1 MTRPR
6 QIHVLLLSESESM
19 AALDRRALR
28 EVGADRVE
36 GLTSGVAAARI
47 LAGLDEAPP
56 SFQPDVVVCSQ
67 RLSDMEGEQ
76 FCAILRLHPM
86 LLDMPVLLILPHD
99 SEVEQLRTLGCGAS
113 ALLARPYSIDQLKA
127 HLDFLISTRPT
138 LDDLDKAG
146 QLTSTKAFDDA
157 LATYGILLK
166 PIRQPEDYFRV
177 GMQCLEQRKWNSAIN
192 AFQRAMRGALIQ
204 GKAEL
209 GMAAAWK
216 GKGDMARYKYYLSQA
231 AATFV
236 RARQWNR
243 ARAVYGRMLQEDPNA
258 RSPFLSEAL
267 QQMRQGNYDLAAG
280 ILAQGYEV
288 TPRQQIAERMAQICL
303 AADTT
308 AEMLA
313 NMEVCLEQA
322 LGADAQ
328 ALSAEI
334 RTTLDTLVQEAET
347 KKLEDAAERQWR
359 AGRNARAREEADVA
373 ATDADDSL
381 ARMGASGSGQV
392 DAGQSGSGLAG
403 SGQASAGQTG
413 AGQTVSGQT
422 ESDQAGAAG
431 AARVPRAGIR
441 QRGQVGIALA
451 DDEYDESPSQQGA
464 SARSG
469 TLRAGQG
476 ATEPVISL
484 WGEQDGAASG
494 PQAGQQAGQ
503 TAGQTAGK
511 SGRNGEAGSPKIA
524 PAGTPIPPLLDPLAR
539 GKSAGSPL
547 GGKSSLSDIMSIV
560 KFTWKQAFRK

>member
-6 QIHVLLLSESESM
+6 QIHALLLSESESM

-127 HLDFLISTRPT
+127 HLDFLVSTRPT

-146 QLTSTKAFDDA
+146 ELTNTKAFDDA

-216 GKGDMARYKYYLSQA
+216 GKGDLVRYKYYLSQA

-267 QQMRQGNYDLAAG
+267 QQMRQGNYDHAAG
-280 ILAQGYEV
+280 ILSQGYEV
-288 TPRQQIAERMAQICL
+288 TPRQQITERMAQICL
-303 AADTT
+303 AADTS

-313 NMEVCLEQA
+313 NMEACLEQA

-334 RTTLDTLVQEAET
+334 RTTLESLTQEAEA

-359 AGRNARAREEADVA
+359 AGRNARAREEAESA
-373 ATDADDSL
+373 ATDAAEDSL
-381 ARMGASGSGQV
+381 TQLGAAASGQIGTGQ
-392 DAGQSGSGLAG
+392 AGTGQSGN
-403 SGQASAGQTG
+403 GQATTGQ
-413 AGQTVSGQT
+413 
-422 ESDQAGAAG
+422 AG
-431 AARVPRAGIR
+431 AARVPRGGLR

-451 DDEYDESPSQQGA
+451 DDEYDDAPSQQGA
-464 SARSG
+464 AARSG

-476 ATEPVISL
+476 ATAPVISL
-484 WGEQDGAASG
+484 WGEQDTTSSPAPTGQLSGQASG
-494 PQAGQQAGQ
+494 LSSGLSSGQ
-503 TAGQTAGK
+503 TDRK
-511 SGRNGEAGSPKIA
+511 GENGSPKISHV
-524 PAGTPIPPLLDPLAR
+524 GTPIPPVLDPLAR
-539 GKSAGSPL
+539 GKSAGGPF
-547 GGKSSLSDIMSIV
+547 GGKSSLGDMLTIV

>member
-6 QIHVLLLSESESM
+6 QIHALLLSESESM

-127 HLDFLISTRPT
+127 HLDFLVSTRPT

-146 QLTSTKAFDDA
+146 ELTSTKAFDDA

-216 GKGDMARYKYYLSQA
+216 GKGDLVRYKYYLSQA

-267 QQMRQGNYDLAAG
+267 QQMRQGNYDHAAG
-280 ILAQGYEV
+280 ILSQGYEV
-288 TPRQQIAERMAQICL
+288 TPRQQITERMAQICL
-303 AADTT
+303 AADTS

-313 NMEVCLEQA
+313 NMEACLEQA

-334 RTTLDTLVQEAET
+334 RTTLESLTQEAEA

-359 AGRNARAREEADVA
+359 AGRNARAREEAESA
-373 ATDADDSL
+373 ATDAAEDSL
-381 ARMGASGSGQV
+381 TQLGAAASGQIGTGQ
-392 DAGQSGSGLAG
+392 AGTGQSGN
-403 SGQASAGQTG
+403 GQATTGQ
-413 AGQTVSGQT
+413 
-422 ESDQAGAAG
+422 AG
-431 AARVPRAGIR
+431 AARVPRGGLR

-451 DDEYDESPSQQGA
+451 DDEYDDAPSQQGA
-464 SARSG
+464 AARSG

-476 ATEPVISL
+476 ATAPVISL
-484 WGEQDGAASG
+484 WGEQDTTSSPAPTGQLSGQASG
-494 PQAGQQAGQ
+494 LSSGLSSGQ
-503 TAGQTAGK
+503 TDRK
-511 SGRNGEAGSPKIA
+511 GENGSPKIS
-524 PAGTPIPPLLDPLAR
+524 PVGTPIPPLLDPLAR
-539 GKSAGSPL
+539 GKSAGGPF
-547 GGKSSLSDIMSIV
+547 GGKSSLGDMLSIV

>member
-28 EVGADRVE
+28 EVGTDRIE
-36 GLTSGVAAARI
+36 GFTSGVAAARI
-47 LAGLDEAPP
+47 LAGLDEPP
-56 SFQPDVVVCSQ
+56 AAFQPDVVVCSQ

-86 LLDMPVLLILPHD
+86 LLDLPVLLILPHD

-146 QLTSTKAFDDA
+146 QLTSTRAFDDA

-216 GKGDMARYKYYLSQA
+216 GKGDMVRYRHYLSQA

-280 ILAQGYEV
+280 ILAQGYEI
-288 TPRQQIAERMAQICL
+288 TPRQQITDRMAQICM
-303 AADTT
+303 ATDTS

-313 NMEVCLEQA
+313 NMESCLEQA
-322 LGADAQ
+322 MGEDAQ

-334 RTTLDTLVQEAET
+334 RTTLESLTLEAEN
-347 KKLEDAAERQWR
+347 KKIEDAAERQWR
-359 AGRNARAREEADVA
+359 AGRQNARSREEAESGA
-373 ATDADDSL
+373 ADAADDSL
-381 ARMGASGSGQV
+381 PQPGSAA
-392 DAGQSGSGLAG
+392 AGQPAPTAVGRAPRTGL
-403 SGQASAGQTG
+403 
-413 AGQTVSGQT
+413 
-422 ESDQAGAAG
+422 
-431 AARVPRAGIR
+431 R

-451 DDEYDESPSQQGA
+451 DDEYDDQPSQQGA
-464 SARSG
+464 AARSG

-476 ATEPVISL
+476 ATAPVISL
-484 WGEQDGAASG
+484 WGELDAPA
-494 PQAGQQAGQ
+494 PAQQAGPSSGQ
-503 TAGQTAGK
+503 AGSSGPAGPSGQT
-511 SGRNGEAGSPKIA
+511 GRSEQGGSQKITQV
-524 PAGTPIPPLLDPLAR
+524 GTPIPPLLDPLAR
-539 GKSAGSPL
+539 GKSAGSL
-547 GGKSSLSDIMSIV
+547 FGGKSSLSDMVSIV

>member
-6 QIHVLLLSESESM
+6 QIHALLLSESESM

-138 LDDLDKAG
+138 LDDLDKAS

-288 TPRQQIAERMAQICL
+288 TPRQQITERMAQICL

-313 NMEVCLEQA
+313 NMETCLEQA
-322 LGADAQ
+322 LGEDAR
-328 ALSAEI
+328 ALSEEI
-334 RTTLDTLVQEAET
+334 RTTLDNLAVEAET

-359 AGRNARAREEADVA
+359 AGRNARAREEAESA
-373 ATDADDSL
+373 ATDAAEDSL
-381 ARMGASGSGQV
+381 TQLGAAASGQIGTGQ
-392 DAGQSGSGLAG
+392 AGTGQSGN
-403 SGQASAGQTG
+403 GQATTGQ
-413 AGQTVSGQT
+413 
-422 ESDQAGAAG
+422 AG
-431 AARVPRAGIR
+431 AARVPRGGLR

-451 DDEYDESPSQQGA
+451 DDEYDDAPSQQGA
-464 SARSG
+464 AARSG

-476 ATEPVISL
+476 ATAPVISL
-484 WGEQDGAASG
+484 WGEQDTTSSAAPTGQPFGQSSG
-494 PQAGQQAGQ
+494 LSSGQ
-503 TAGQTAGK
+503 TDRK
-511 SGRNGEAGSPKIA
+511 GENGSPKIS
-524 PAGTPIPPLLDPLAR
+524 PVGTPIPPLLDPLAR
-539 GKSAGSPL
+539 GKSAGGPF
-547 GGKSSLSDIMSIV
+547 GGKSSLSDMLSIV

>member
-28 EVGADRVE
+28 EVGADRIE

-47 LAGLDEAPP
+47 LAGLDEPP
-56 SFQPDVVVCSQ
+56 AAFQPDVVVCSQ

-127 HLDFLISTRPT
+127 HLDFLVSTRPT

-146 QLTSTKAFDDA
+146 QLNSTRAFDDA

-216 GKGDMARYKYYLSQA
+216 GKGDMVRYRYYLSQA

-267 QQMRQGNYDLAAG
+267 QQMRQGNYDHAAG
-280 ILAQGYEV
+280 ILAQGYEI
-288 TPRQQIAERMAQICL
+288 TPRQQITERMAQICL
-303 AADTT
+303 AADTS

-313 NMEVCLEQA
+313 NMEACLEQA
-322 LGADAQ
+322 MGADAQ

-334 RTTLDTLVQEAET
+334 RTTLENLAQEAEA

-359 AGRNARAREEADVA
+359 TGRQNARAREDSETGVADN
-373 ATDADDSL
+373 ADDSL
-381 ARMGASGSGQV
+381 AQMGSAT
-392 DAGQSGSGLAG
+392 AGQP
-403 SGQASAGQTG
+403 
-413 AGQTVSGQT
+413 
-422 ESDQAGAAG
+422 AA
-431 AARVPRAGIR
+431 AAVGRAPRAGMR

-451 DDEYDESPSQQGA
+451 DDEYDDQPSQQGA
-464 SARSG
+464 AARSG

-476 ATEPVISL
+476 ATAPVISL
-484 WGEQDGAASG
+484 WGEQEGPTSAPQSGQLSGQASG
-494 PQAGQQAGQ
+494 QSSGLASGQPSGQAGQ
-503 TAGQTAGK
+503 TAK
-511 SGRNGEAGSPKIA
+511 SGRTGEGGSQKIT
-524 PAGTPIPPLLDPLAR
+524 PVGTSIPPLLDPLAR
-539 GKSAGSPL
+539 GKSAGGPF
-547 GGKSSLSDIMSIV
+547 GGKSSLGDMLSIV

>member
-138 LDDLDKAG
+138 LDDLDKAS

-216 GKGDMARYKYYLSQA
+216 GKGDMGRYKYYLSQA

-313 NMEVCLEQA
+313 NMEACLEQA

-347 KKLEDAAERQWR
+347 KKIEDAAERQWR
-359 AGRNARAREEADVA
+359 AGRNARAREEADTA

-381 ARMGASGSGQV
+381 ARMGASGNGQV
-392 DAGQSGSGLAG
+392 DAGQSDIRSPG
-403 SGQASAGQTG
+403 SGQASAGQTVS
-413 AGQTVSGQT
+413 GQTVSGQA

-464 SARSG
+464 AARSG

-476 ATEPVISL
+476 ATAPVISL

-503 TAGQTAGK
+503 SGQ

-547 GGKSSLSDIMSIV
+547 GGKSSLSDMMSIV

>member
-6 QIHVLLLSESESM
+6 QIHALLLSESESM

-127 HLDFLISTRPT
+127 HLDFLVSTRPT

-146 QLTSTKAFDDA
+146 ELTNTKAFDDA

-216 GKGDMARYKYYLSQA
+216 GKGDLVRYKYYLSQA

-267 QQMRQGNYDLAAG
+267 QQMRQGNYDHAAG
-280 ILAQGYEV
+280 ILSQGYEV
-288 TPRQQIAERMAQICL
+288 TPRQQITERMAQICL
-303 AADTT
+303 AADTS

-313 NMEVCLEQA
+313 NMEACLEQA

-334 RTTLDTLVQEAET
+334 RTTLESLTQEAEA

-359 AGRNARAREEADVA
+359 AGRNARAREEAESA
-373 ATDADDSL
+373 ATDAAEDSL
-381 ARMGASGSGQV
+381 TQLGAAASGQIGTGQ
-392 DAGQSGSGLAG
+392 AGTGQSGN
-403 SGQASAGQTG
+403 GQATTGQT
-413 AGQTVSGQT
+413 
-422 ESDQAGAAG
+422 G
-431 AARVPRAGIR
+431 AARVPRGGLR

-451 DDEYDESPSQQGA
+451 DDEYDDAPSQQGA
-464 SARSG
+464 AARSG

-476 ATEPVISL
+476 ATAPVISL
-484 WGEQDGAASG
+484 WGEQDTTSSAAPTGQLSGQASG
-494 PQAGQQAGQ
+494 LSSGLSSGQ
-503 TAGQTAGK
+503 TDRK
-511 SGRNGEAGSPKIA
+511 GENGSPKIS
-524 PAGTPIPPLLDPLAR
+524 PVGTPIPPLLDPLAR
-539 GKSAGSPL
+539 GKSAGGPF
-547 GGKSSLSDIMSIV
+547 GGKSSLGDMLSIV

>member
-28 EVGADRVE
+28 EVGADRIE

-56 SFQPDVVVCSQ
+56 AFQPDVVVCSQ

-86 LLDMPVLLILPHD
+86 LLDMPVLLVLPHD

-127 HLDFLISTRPT
+127 HLDFLVATRPI
-138 LDDLDKAG
+138 LDDLDKAS
-146 QLTSTKAFDDA
+146 QLTSTRAFDDA

-166 PIRQPEDYFRV
+166 PIRQPDDYFRV

-216 GKGDMARYKYYLSQA
+216 GKGDMVRYKYYLSQA

-267 QQMRQGNYDLAAG
+267 QQMRQGNYDQAAG

-288 TPRQQIAERMAQICL
+288 TPRQQITERMAQICL
-303 AADTT
+303 AADTS

-313 NMEVCLEQA
+313 NMEACLEQA
-322 LGADAQ
+322 LGADAE

-334 RTTLDTLVQEAET
+334 RTTLENLAIEAES

-359 AGRNARAREEADVA
+359 TGRQNARGRDDTDNTAADA
-373 ATDADDSL
+373 ADDSL
-381 ARMGASGSGQV
+381 TQMGASA
-392 DAGQSGSGLAG
+392 AGQPA
-403 SGQASAGQTG
+403 
-413 AGQTVSGQT
+413 
-422 ESDQAGAAG
+422 AAG
-431 AARVPRAGIR
+431 TARVPRAGVR

-451 DDEYDESPSQQGA
+451 DDEYDDPSSPQGA
-464 SARSG
+464 AARSG

-476 ATEPVISL
+476 ATAPVISL
-484 WGEQDGAASG
+484 WGEQDSAATAPQPAQSG
-494 PQAGQQAGQ
+494 QSGQ
-503 TAGQTAGK
+503 TD
-511 SGRNGEAGSPKIA
+511 RDENGGSPKIT
-524 PAGTPIPPLLDPLAR
+524 PAGTSIPPLLDPLAR
-539 GKSAGSPL
+539 GKSASGPF
-547 GGKSSLSDIMSIV
+547 GGKSSLSDMMSIV

>member
-6 QIHVLLLSESESM
+6 QIHALLLSESESM

-127 HLDFLISTRPT
+127 HLDFLVSTRPT

-146 QLTSTKAFDDA
+146 ELTNTKAFDDA

-216 GKGDMARYKYYLSQA
+216 GKGDLVRYKYYLSQA

-267 QQMRQGNYDLAAG
+267 QQMRQDNYDHAAG
-280 ILAQGYEV
+280 ILSQGYEV
-288 TPRQQIAERMAQICL
+288 TPRQQITERMAQICL
-303 AADTT
+303 AADTS

-313 NMEVCLEQA
+313 NMEACLEQA

-334 RTTLDTLVQEAET
+334 RTTLESLTQEAEA

-359 AGRNARAREEADVA
+359 AGRNARAREEAESA
-373 ATDADDSL
+373 ATDAAEDSL
-381 ARMGASGSGQV
+381 TQLGAAASGQIGTGQ
-392 DAGQSGSGLAG
+392 AGTGQSGN
-403 SGQASAGQTG
+403 GQATTGQ
-413 AGQTVSGQT
+413 
-422 ESDQAGAAG
+422 AG
-431 AARVPRAGIR
+431 AARVPRGGLR

-451 DDEYDESPSQQGA
+451 DDEYDDAPSQQGA
-464 SARSG
+464 AARSG

-476 ATEPVISL
+476 ATAPVISL
-484 WGEQDGAASG
+484 WGEQDTTSSPAPTGQLSGQASG
-494 PQAGQQAGQ
+494 LSSGLSSGQ
-503 TAGQTAGK
+503 TDRK
-511 SGRNGEAGSPKIA
+511 GENGSPKIS
-524 PAGTPIPPLLDPLAR
+524 PVGTPIPPLLDPLAR
-539 GKSAGSPL
+539 GKSAGGPF
-547 GGKSSLSDIMSIV
+547 GGKSSLGDMLSIV

>member
-6 QIHVLLLSESESM
+6 QIHILLLSESESM

-138 LDDLDKAG
+138 LDDLDKAS
-146 QLTSTKAFDDA
+146 QLTNTKAFDDA

-313 NMEVCLEQA
+313 NMEACLEQA
-322 LGADAQ
+322 LGADAH

-359 AGRNARAREEADVA
+359 AGRNARAREEADAA
-373 ATDADDSL
+373 ATDAEDPL
-381 ARMGASGSGQV
+381 AQLGASGGGMGDVDPSGSGQAV
-392 DAGQSGSGLAG
+392 S
-403 SGQASAGQTG
+403 
-413 AGQTVSGQT
+413 GQTVSGQA
-422 ESDQAGAAG
+422 ESGQAGT
-431 AARVPRAGIR
+431 ARVPRSGIR

-464 SARSG
+464 AARSG

-476 ATEPVISL
+476 ATAPVISL
-484 WGEQDGAASG
+484 WGEQDGSASA
-494 PQAGQQAGQ
+494 PQAGQTVGQ
-503 TAGQTAGK
+503 TADK
-511 SGRNGEAGSPKIA
+511 SGRNGEAGSPKIT
-524 PAGTPIPPLLDPLAR
+524 PAGTPIPPLLDPHAR

-547 GGKSSLSDIMSIV
+547 GGKSSLSDMMSIV

>member
-6 QIHVLLLSESESM
+6 QIHALLLSESESM

-127 HLDFLISTRPT
+127 HLDFLVSTRPT

-146 QLTSTKAFDDA
+146 ELTNTKAFDDA

-216 GKGDMARYKYYLSQA
+216 GKGDLVRYKYYLSQA

-267 QQMRQGNYDLAAG
+267 QQMRQGNYDHAAG
-280 ILAQGYEV
+280 ILSQGYEV
-288 TPRQQIAERMAQICL
+288 TPRQQITERMAQICL
-303 AADTT
+303 AADTS

-313 NMEVCLEQA
+313 NMEACLEQA

-334 RTTLDTLVQEAET
+334 RTTLESLTQEAEA

-359 AGRNARAREEADVA
+359 AGRNARAREEAESA
-373 ATDADDSL
+373 ATDAAEDSL
-381 ARMGASGSGQV
+381 TQLGAAASGQIGTGQ
-392 DAGQSGSGLAG
+392 AGTGQSGN
-403 SGQASAGQTG
+403 GQATTGQ
-413 AGQTVSGQT
+413 
-422 ESDQAGAAG
+422 AG
-431 AARVPRAGIR
+431 AARVPRGGLR

-451 DDEYDESPSQQGA
+451 DDEYDDAPSQQGA
-464 SARSG
+464 AARSG

-476 ATEPVISL
+476 ATAPVISL
-484 WGEQDGAASG
+484 WGEQDTTSSPAPTGQLSGQASG
-494 PQAGQQAGQ
+494 LSSGQ
-503 TAGQTAGK
+503 TDRK
-511 SGRNGEAGSPKIA
+511 GENGSPKIS
-524 PAGTPIPPLLDPLAR
+524 PVGTPIPPLLDPLAR
-539 GKSAGSPL
+539 GKSAGGPF
-547 GGKSSLSDIMSIV
+547 GGKSSLGDMLSIV

>member
-6 QIHVLLLSESESM
+6 QIHALLLSESESM

-28 EVGADRVE
+28 EVGADRIE

-127 HLDFLISTRPT
+127 HLDFLVSTRPT

-146 QLTSTKAFDDA
+146 ELTSTKAFDDA

-216 GKGDMARYKYYLSQA
+216 GKGDLTRYKYYLSQA

-267 QQMRQGNYDLAAG
+267 QQMRQGNYDHAAG
-280 ILAQGYEV
+280 ILSQGYEV
-288 TPRQQIAERMAQICL
+288 TPRQQITERMAQICL
-303 AADTT
+303 AADTS

-313 NMEVCLEQA
+313 NMEACLEQA

-334 RTTLDTLVQEAET
+334 RTTLESLTQEAEA

-359 AGRNARAREEADVA
+359 AGRNARTREEAESA
-373 ATDADDSL
+373 ATDAAEDSL
-381 ARMGASGSGQV
+381 TQLGAAASGQTGSGQSGTGQAATGQ
-392 DAGQSGSGLAG
+392 AGSAQTG
-403 SGQASAGQTG
+403 SGQAGTSP
-413 AGQTVSGQT
+413 
-422 ESDQAGAAG
+422 AG
-431 AARVPRAGIR
+431 AARVPRGGLR

-451 DDEYDESPSQQGA
+451 DDEYDDAPSQQGA
-464 SARSG
+464 AARSG

-476 ATEPVISL
+476 ATAPVISL
-484 WGEQDGAASG
+484 WGEQDSMSSAAPTGQLSGQAFGQASG
-494 PQAGQQAGQ
+494 LSSGQAD
-503 TAGQTAGK
+503 
-511 SGRNGEAGSPKIA
+511 RNGENGSPKIS
-524 PAGTPIPPLLDPLAR
+524 PVGTPIPPLLDPLAR
-539 GKSAGSPL
+539 GKSAGGPF
-547 GGKSSLSDIMSIV
+547 GGKSSLSDMLSIV

>member
-28 EVGADRVE
+28 EVGADRIE

-127 HLDFLISTRPT
+127 HLDFLVATRPS

-146 QLTSTKAFDDA
+146 QLTTTRAFDDA

-216 GKGDMARYKYYLSQA
+216 GKGDMARYRHYLSQA

-267 QQMRQGNYDLAAG
+267 QQMRQGNYDQAAG
-280 ILAQGYEV
+280 ILAQGYEI
-288 TPRQQIAERMAQICL
+288 TPRQQITERMAQICL
-303 AADTT
+303 AVDTS

-313 NMEVCLEQA
+313 NMETCLEQA
-322 LGADAQ
+322 LGADAR
-328 ALSAEI
+328 ALSEEI
-334 RTTLDTLVQEAET
+334 RTTLDGLAVEAET
-347 KKLEDAAERQWR
+347 KKLEDAVERQWR
-359 AGRNARAREEADVA
+359 AGRNARSREEADST
-373 ATDADDSL
+373 ATDAPEDSL
-381 ARMGASGSGQV
+381 SQLATPPASA
-392 DAGQSGSGLAG
+392 AGQPAG
-403 SGQASAGQTG
+403 
-413 AGQTVSGQT
+413 
-422 ESDQAGAAG
+422 AG
-431 AARVPRAGIR
+431 AARVPRSGVR

-451 DDEYDESPSQQGA
+451 DDEYDDPPSQQGA
-464 SARSG
+464 AARSG

-476 ATEPVISL
+476 ATAPVISL
-484 WGEQDGAASG
+484 WGEQDGTVPAQADA
-494 PQAGQQAGQ
+494 PAGQSNGVAGQ
-503 TAGQTAGK
+503 
-511 SGRNGEAGSPKIA
+511 SDRNDEGGPLKIT
-524 PAGTPIPPLLDPLAR
+524 PVGTPIPPLLDPLAR
-539 GKSAGSPL
+539 GKSASGPF
-547 GGKSSLSDIMSIV
+547 GGKSSLSDMMSIV

>member
-6 QIHVLLLSESESM
+6 QIHALLLSESESM

-127 HLDFLISTRPT
+127 HLDFLVSTRPT

-146 QLTSTKAFDDA
+146 ELTNTKAFDDA

-216 GKGDMARYKYYLSQA
+216 GKGDLVRYKYYLSQA

-267 QQMRQGNYDLAAG
+267 QQMRQGNYDHAAG
-280 ILAQGYEV
+280 ILSQGYEV
-288 TPRQQIAERMAQICL
+288 TPRQQITERMAQICL
-303 AADTT
+303 AADTS

-313 NMEVCLEQA
+313 NMEACLEQA

-334 RTTLDTLVQEAET
+334 RTTLESLTQEAEA

-359 AGRNARAREEADVA
+359 AGRNARAREEAESA
-373 ATDADDSL
+373 ATDAAEDSL
-381 ARMGASGSGQV
+381 TQLGAAASGQIGTGQ
-392 DAGQSGSGLAG
+392 AGTGQSGN
-403 SGQASAGQTG
+403 GQATTGQ
-413 AGQTVSGQT
+413 
-422 ESDQAGAAG
+422 AG
-431 AARVPRAGIR
+431 AARVPRGGLR

-451 DDEYDESPSQQGA
+451 DDEYDDAPSQQGA
-464 SARSG
+464 AARSG

-476 ATEPVISL
+476 ATAPVISL
-484 WGEQDGAASG
+484 WGEQDTTSSPAPTGQLSGQASG
-494 PQAGQQAGQ
+494 LSSGLSSGQ
-503 TAGQTAGK
+503 TDRK
-511 SGRNGEAGSPKIA
+511 GENGSPKIS
-524 PAGTPIPPLLDPLAR
+524 PVGTPIPPLLDPLAR
-539 GKSAGSPL
+539 GKSAGGPF
-547 GGKSSLSDIMSIV
+547 GGKSSLGDMLSIV

>member
-138 LDDLDKAG
+138 LDDLDKAS

-288 TPRQQIAERMAQICL
+288 TPRQQITERMAQICL

-313 NMEVCLEQA
+313 NMEACLEQA

-328 ALSAEI
+328 ALSEEI
-334 RTTLDTLVQEAET
+334 RTTLDTLVQEVET

-359 AGRNARAREEADVA
+359 AGRNARAREEADNV

-381 ARMGASGSGQV
+381 AQMGASGSGQIY
-392 DAGQSGSGLAG
+392 AGQSDSGPAGSGQSG
-403 SGQASAGQTG
+403 SGQASAGQTE
-413 AGQTVSGQT
+413 SGQ
-422 ESDQAGAAG
+422 AG
-431 AARVPRAGIR
+431 AARVPRSGVR

-464 SARSG
+464 AARSG

-476 ATEPVISL
+476 ATAPVISL
-484 WGEQDGAASG
+484 WGEQEGSSSA
-494 PQAGQQAGQ
+494 PQAGQP
-503 TAGQTAGK
+503 AGQTAGK
-511 SGRNGEAGSPKIA
+511 SDRNGESGSPKIT

-547 GGKSSLSDIMSIV
+547 GGKSSLSDMRSIV
-560 KFTWKQAFRK
+560 KFTGKQAFRK

>member
-6 QIHVLLLSESESM
+6 QIHALLLSESESM

-127 HLDFLISTRPT
+127 HLDFLVSTRPT

-146 QLTSTKAFDDA
+146 ELTNTKAFDDA

-216 GKGDMARYKYYLSQA
+216 GKGDLVRYKYYLSQA

-267 QQMRQGNYDLAAG
+267 QQMRQGNYDHAAG
-280 ILAQGYEV
+280 ILSQGYEV
-288 TPRQQIAERMAQICL
+288 TPRQQITERMAQICL
-303 AADTT
+303 AADTS

-313 NMEVCLEQA
+313 NMEACLEQA

-334 RTTLDTLVQEAET
+334 RTTLESLTQEAEA

-359 AGRNARAREEADVA
+359 AGRNARAREEAESA
-373 ATDADDSL
+373 ATDAAEDSL
-381 ARMGASGSGQV
+381 TQLGAAASGQIGTGQ
-392 DAGQSGSGLAG
+392 AGTGQSGN
-403 SGQASAGQTG
+403 GQATTGQ
-413 AGQTVSGQT
+413 
-422 ESDQAGAAG
+422 AG
-431 AARVPRAGIR
+431 AARVPRGGLR

-451 DDEYDESPSQQGA
+451 DDEYDDAPSQQGA
-464 SARSG
+464 AARSG

-476 ATEPVISL
+476 ATAPVISL
-484 WGEQDGAASG
+484 WGEQDSTSSTA
-494 PQAGQQAGQ
+494 PTGQPSGQ
-503 TAGQTAGK
+503 TDRK
-511 SGRNGEAGSPKIA
+511 GENGSPKIS
-524 PAGTPIPPLLDPLAR
+524 PVGTPIPPLLDPLAR
-539 GKSAGSPL
+539 GKSAGGPF
-547 GGKSSLSDIMSIV
+547 GGKSSLGDMLSIV

>member
-6 QIHVLLLSESESM
+6 QIHALLLSESESM

-127 HLDFLISTRPT
+127 HLDFLVSTRPT

-146 QLTSTKAFDDA
+146 ELTNTKAFDDA

-216 GKGDMARYKYYLSQA
+216 GKGDLVRYKYYLSQA

-267 QQMRQGNYDLAAG
+267 QQMRQGNYDHAAG
-280 ILAQGYEV
+280 ILSQGYEV
-288 TPRQQIAERMAQICL
+288 TPRQQITERMAQICL
-303 AADTT
+303 AADTS

-313 NMEVCLEQA
+313 NMEACLEQA

-334 RTTLDTLVQEAET
+334 RTTLENLTQEAEA

-359 AGRNARAREEADVA
+359 AGRNARAREEAESA
-373 ATDADDSL
+373 ATDAAEDSL
-381 ARMGASGSGQV
+381 TQLGAAASGQIGTGQ
-392 DAGQSGSGLAG
+392 AGTGQSGN
-403 SGQASAGQTG
+403 GQATTGQ
-413 AGQTVSGQT
+413 
-422 ESDQAGAAG
+422 AG
-431 AARVPRAGIR
+431 AARVPRGGLR

-451 DDEYDESPSQQGA
+451 DDEYDDAPSQQGA
-464 SARSG
+464 AARSG

-476 ATEPVISL
+476 ATAPVISR
-484 WGEQDGAASG
+484 WGEQDTTSSAAPTGQPFGQSSG
-494 PQAGQQAGQ
+494 LSSGQ
-503 TAGQTAGK
+503 TDRK
-511 SGRNGEAGSPKIA
+511 GENGSPKIS
-524 PAGTPIPPLLDPLAR
+524 PVGTPIPPLLDPLAR
-539 GKSAGSPL
+539 GKSAGGPF
-547 GGKSSLSDIMSIV
+547 GGKSSLSDMLSIV

>member
-138 LDDLDKAG
+138 LDDLDKAS

-216 GKGDMARYKYYLSQA
+216 GKGDLARYKYYLSQA

-288 TPRQQIAERMAQICL
+288 TPRQQITERMAQICL
-303 AADTT
+303 AADTS

-313 NMEVCLEQA
+313 NMEACLEQA

-334 RTTLDTLVQEAET
+334 RTTLDTLVQEVET

-359 AGRNARAREEADVA
+359 AGRNARAREEADAA
-373 ATDADDSL
+373 ATDAEDSL
-381 ARMGASGSGQV
+381 SQLGASASGQV
-392 DAGQSGSGLAG
+392 DAGQSDSGSAG
-403 SGQASAGQTG
+403 SGQAGSAQ
-413 AGQTVSGQT
+413 AESG
-422 ESDQAGAAG
+422 QAGAAG
-431 AARVPRAGIR
+431 AARVPRSGLR

-451 DDEYDESPSQQGA
+451 DDEYDEAPSQQGA
-464 SARSG
+464 AARSG

-476 ATEPVISL
+476 ATAPVISL

-494 PQAGQQAGQ
+494 PQAGQSSGQ
-503 TAGQTAGK
+503 TAGQ
-511 SGRNGEAGSPKIA
+511 SSRNSEAGTPKIA

-547 GGKSSLSDIMSIV
+547 GGKSSLSDMMSIV

>member
-138 LDDLDKAG
+138 LDDLDKAS
-146 QLTSTKAFDDA
+146 QLTTTKAFDDA

-267 QQMRQGNYDLAAG
+267 QQMRQGHADLFDRDHVAS
-280 ILAQGYEV
+280 
-288 TPRQQIAERMAQICL
+288 
-303 AADTT
+303 D
-308 AEMLA
+308 
-313 NMEVCLEQA
+313 
-322 LGADAQ
+322 
-328 ALSAEI
+328 
-334 RTTLDTLVQEAET
+334 
-347 KKLEDAAERQWR
+347 
-359 AGRNARAREEADVA
+359 EADEHR
-373 ATDADDSL
+373 DDDRGRGRDDSS
-381 ARMGASGSGQV
+381 R
-392 DAGQSGSGLAG
+392 
-403 SGQASAGQTG
+403 
-413 AGQTVSGQT
+413 
-422 ESDQAGAAG
+422 
-431 AARVPRAGIR
+431 
-441 QRGQVGIALA
+441 
-451 DDEYDESPSQQGA
+451 
-464 SARSG
+464 
-469 TLRAGQG
+469 TL
-476 ATEPVISL
+476 
-484 WGEQDGAASG
+484 
-494 PQAGQQAGQ
+494 Q
-503 TAGQTAGK
+503 TALHCLVIRITQ
-511 SGRNGEAGSPKIA
+511 
-524 PAGTPIPPLLDPLAR
+524 IPVLLDPGEQEYLVVHCQTETE
-539 GKSAGSPL
+539 GNHAGDDERLQSM
-547 GGKSSLSDIMSIV
+547 GGGHAEVAVVEDPGGCTQRRHQGEHIDDEGLDRHD
-560 KFTWKQAFRK
+560 Q

>member
-56 SFQPDVVVCSQ
+56 SFQPDVVICSQ

-127 HLDFLISTRPT
+127 HLDFLVSTRPT
-138 LDDLDKAG
+138 LDDLDKASE
-146 QLTSTKAFDDA
+146 LTTTKAFDDA

-216 GKGDMARYKYYLSQA
+216 GKGDMVRYRHYLSLA

-267 QQMRQGNYDLAAG
+267 QQMRQGNYDQAAG
-280 ILAQGYEV
+280 ILAQGYEI
-288 TPRQQIAERMAQICL
+288 TPRQQITERMAQICL
-303 AADTT
+303 ATDTS

-313 NMEVCLEQA
+313 NMETCLEQA
-322 LGADAQ
+322 LGEDAR
-328 ALSAEI
+328 ALSEEI
-334 RTTLDTLVQEAET
+334 RTTLDSLAVEAET
-347 KKLEDAAERQWR
+347 KKLEDAVERQWR
-359 AGRNARAREEADVA
+359 AGRNARAREEADGTADA
-373 ATDADDSL
+373 AENSL
-381 ARMGASGSGQV
+381 SQLATAQTSPAGQPASGGAPRVQRSGV
-392 DAGQSGSGLAG
+392 
-403 SGQASAGQTG
+403 
-413 AGQTVSGQT
+413 
-422 ESDQAGAAG
+422 
-431 AARVPRAGIR
+431 R

-451 DDEYDESPSQQGA
+451 DEEYDDQPSQQGA
-464 SARSG
+464 AARSG

-476 ATEPVISL
+476 ATAPVISL
-484 WGEQDGAASG
+484 WGEQDSLATVTQSG
-494 PQAGQQAGQ
+494 QISGQ
-503 TAGQTAGK
+503 TAGQAYGQPVGQTLGQPG
-511 SGRNGEAGSPKIA
+511 SNEDGEAPKVTPKI
-524 PAGTPIPPLLDPLAR
+524 PPMSTPIPPLLDPLAR
-539 GKSAGSPL
+539 GKSASGPFS
-547 GGKSSLSDIMSIV
+547 GKSSLSDMLSVV

>member
-6 QIHVLLLSESESM
+6 QIHALLLSESESM

-216 GKGDMARYKYYLSQA
+216 GKGDMARYRHYLSLA

-243 ARAVYGRMLQEDPNA
+243 ARAVYGRMLQEDPAA

-267 QQMRQGNYDLAAG
+267 QQIRQGNFDFAAG
-280 ILAQGYEV
+280 ILAQGYEI
-288 TPRQQIAERMAQICL
+288 TPREQISERMAQICL
-303 AADTT
+303 ATDTPDD
-308 AEMLA
+308 MLK
-313 NMEVCLEQA
+313 NMEACLEQA
-322 LGADAQ
+322 LGADAE

-334 RTTLDTLVQEAET
+334 RTTLETLTREAEA
-347 KKLEDAAERQWR
+347 KKIEDAVERQWR
-359 AGRNARAREEADVA
+359 AGRQAARERGDAEGA
-373 ATDADDSL
+373 AAEWANDPL
-381 ARMGASGSGQV
+381 MQV
-392 DAGQSGSGLAG
+392 
-403 SGQASAGQTG
+403 GQAQMGNVQANQAQTAGT
-413 AGQTVSGQT
+413 AP
-422 ESDQAGAAG
+422 QAGA
-431 AARVPRAGIR
+431 R

-451 DDEYDESPSQQGA
+451 DEDEPDMPSQQG
-464 SARSG
+464 SAARAG
-469 TLRAGQG
+469 NLRAGQG
-476 ATEPVISL
+476 ASSPVISL
-484 WGEQDGAASG
+484 WGEHEGAAQSPQNTRTTQDAQPAISG
-494 PQAGQQAGQ
+494 
-503 TAGQTAGK
+503 
-511 SGRNGEAGSPKIA
+511 N
-524 PAGTPIPPLLDPLAR
+524 TPIPPLLDPLAR
-539 GKSAGSPL
+539 GKSAGSL
-547 GGKSSLSDIMSIV
+547 IGGKSSLTDMMSIV

>member
-6 QIHVLLLSESESM
+6 QIHILLLSESESM

-138 LDDLDKAG
+138 LDDLDKAS
-146 QLTSTKAFDDA
+146 QLTNTKAFDDA

-313 NMEVCLEQA
+313 NMEACLEQA

-328 ALSAEI
+328 ALSEEI
-334 RTTLDTLVQEAET
+334 RTTLDTLVQEVET

-359 AGRNARAREEADVA
+359 AGRNARAREEADNV

-381 ARMGASGSGQV
+381 AQMGASGSGQV
-392 DAGQSGSGLAG
+392 YAGQSDSGPAGSGQAG
-403 SGQASAGQTG
+403 SGQASAGQ
-413 AGQTVSGQT
+413 AESGQ
-422 ESDQAGAAG
+422 AG
-431 AARVPRAGIR
+431 AARVPRSGVR

-464 SARSG
+464 AARSG

-476 ATEPVISL
+476 ATAPVISL
-484 WGEQDGAASG
+484 WGEQEGSSSA
-494 PQAGQQAGQ
+494 PQAGQP
-503 TAGQTAGK
+503 AGQTAGK
-511 SGRNGEAGSPKIA
+511 SDRNGESGSPKIT

-547 GGKSSLSDIMSIV
+547 GGKSSLSDMMSIV

>member
-6 QIHVLLLSESESM
+6 QIHALLLSESESM

-28 EVGADRVE
+28 EVGADRIE

-127 HLDFLISTRPT
+127 HLDFLVSTRPT

-146 QLTSTKAFDDA
+146 ELTSTKAFDDA

-216 GKGDMARYKYYLSQA
+216 GKGDLTRYKHYLSQA

-267 QQMRQGNYDLAAG
+267 QQMRQGNYDHAAG
-280 ILAQGYEV
+280 ILSQGYEV
-288 TPRQQIAERMAQICL
+288 TPRQQITERMAQICL
-303 AADTT
+303 AADTS

-313 NMEVCLEQA
+313 NMEACLEQA

-334 RTTLDTLVQEAET
+334 RTTLENLAQEAEA

-359 AGRNARAREEADVA
+359 AGRNARAREEAESGP
-373 ATDADDSL
+373 TDAAEDSL
-381 ARMGASGSGQV
+381 TQLGAAASGQTGSGQS
-392 DAGQSGSGLAG
+392 DTGQAATGQTG
-403 SGQASAGQTG
+403 SGQAGTSP
-413 AGQTVSGQT
+413 
-422 ESDQAGAAG
+422 AG
-431 AARVPRAGIR
+431 AARVPRGGLR

-451 DDEYDESPSQQGA
+451 DDEYDDAPSQQGA
-464 SARSG
+464 AARSG

-476 ATEPVISL
+476 ATAPVISL
-484 WGEQDGAASG
+484 WGEQDTTSSATPTGQLSGQASG
-494 PQAGQQAGQ
+494 QP
-503 TAGQTAGK
+503 
-511 SGRNGEAGSPKIA
+511 GRNDEGGAPKIS
-524 PAGTPIPPLLDPLAR
+524 PVGTPIPPLLDPLAR
-539 GKSAGSPL
+539 GKSAGGPF
-547 GGKSSLSDIMSIV
+547 GGKSSLGDMLSIV

>member
-56 SFQPDVVVCSQ
+56 SFQPDVVICSQ

-127 HLDFLISTRPT
+127 HLDFLVSTRPT
-138 LDDLDKAG
+138 LDDLDKASE
-146 QLTSTKAFDDA
+146 LTSTKAFDDA

-216 GKGDMARYKYYLSQA
+216 GKGDMVRYRHYLSLA

-267 QQMRQGNYDLAAG
+267 QQMRQGNYDQAAG
-280 ILAQGYEV
+280 ILAQGYEI
-288 TPRQQIAERMAQICL
+288 TPRQQITERMAQICL
-303 AADTT
+303 ATDTS

-313 NMEVCLEQA
+313 NMETCLEQA
-322 LGADAQ
+322 LGEDAR
-328 ALSAEI
+328 ALSEEI
-334 RTTLDTLVQEAET
+334 RTTLDSLAVEAET
-347 KKLEDAAERQWR
+347 KKLEDAVERQWR
-359 AGRNARAREEADVA
+359 AGRNARAREEADGTADATENSLSQLATAQTSPA
-373 ATDADDSL
+373 AQP
-381 ARMGASGSGQV
+381 ASG
-392 DAGQSGSGLAG
+392 
-403 SGQASAGQTG
+403 G
-413 AGQTVSGQT
+413 AP
-422 ESDQAGAAG
+422 
-431 AARVPRAGIR
+431 RVPRSGVR

-451 DDEYDESPSQQGA
+451 DEEYDDQPSQQGA
-464 SARSG
+464 AARSG

-476 ATEPVISL
+476 ATAPVISL
-484 WGEQDGAASG
+484 WGEQDSLATVTQSG
-494 PQAGQQAGQ
+494 QISGQ
-503 TAGQTAGK
+503 TAGQAYGQPVGQTLGQPG
-511 SGRNGEAGSPKIA
+511 SNEDGEAPKVTPKI
-524 PAGTPIPPLLDPLAR
+524 PPMSTPIPPLLDPLAR
-539 GKSAGSPL
+539 GKSASGPFS
-547 GGKSSLSDIMSIV
+547 GKSSLSDMLSVV

>member
-56 SFQPDVVVCSQ
+56 SFQPDVVICSQ

-127 HLDFLISTRPT
+127 HLDFLVSTRPT
-138 LDDLDKAG
+138 LDDLDKASE
-146 QLTSTKAFDDA
+146 LTSTKAFDDA

-216 GKGDMARYKYYLSQA
+216 GKGDMVRYRHYLSLA

-267 QQMRQGNYDLAAG
+267 QQMRQGNYDQAAG
-280 ILAQGYEV
+280 ILAQGYEI
-288 TPRQQIAERMAQICL
+288 TPRQQITERMAQICL
-303 AADTT
+303 ATDTS

-313 NMEVCLEQA
+313 NMETCLEQA
-322 LGADAQ
+322 LGEDAR
-328 ALSAEI
+328 ALSEEI
-334 RTTLDTLVQEAET
+334 RTTLDSLAVEAET
-347 KKLEDAAERQWR
+347 KKLEDAVERQWR
-359 AGRNARAREEADVA
+359 AGRNARAREEADGTADA
-373 ATDADDSL
+373 AENSL
-381 ARMGASGSGQV
+381 SQLATAQTSP
-392 DAGQSGSGLAG
+392 AGQP
-403 SGQASAGQTG
+403 
-413 AGQTVSGQT
+413 VSG
-422 ESDQAGAAG
+422 GAP
-431 AARVPRAGIR
+431 RVPRSGVR

-451 DDEYDESPSQQGA
+451 DEEYDDQPSLQGA
-464 SARSG
+464 AARSG

-476 ATEPVISL
+476 ATAPVISL
-484 WGEQDGAASG
+484 WGEQDSLATVTQSG
-494 PQAGQQAGQ
+494 QISGQ
-503 TAGQTAGK
+503 TAGQAYGQPVGQTLGQPG
-511 SGRNGEAGSPKIA
+511 SNEDGEAPKVTPKI
-524 PAGTPIPPLLDPLAR
+524 PPMSTPIPPLLDPLAR
-539 GKSAGSPL
+539 GKSASGPFS
-547 GGKSSLSDIMSIV
+547 GKSSLSDMLSVV

>member
-138 LDDLDKAG
+138 LDDLDKAS

-216 GKGDMARYKYYLSQA
+216 GKGDMGRYKYYLSQA

-288 TPRQQIAERMAQICL
+288 TPRQQITERMAQICL

-313 NMEVCLEQA
+313 NMEACLEQA

-328 ALSAEI
+328 ALSEEI
-334 RTTLDTLVQEAET
+334 RTTLDTLVQEVET

-359 AGRNARAREEADVA
+359 AGRNARAREEADNV

-381 ARMGASGSGQV
+381 AQMGASGSGQV
-392 DAGQSGSGLAG
+392 YAGQSDSGPAGSGQAG
-403 SGQASAGQTG
+403 SGQASAGQ
-413 AGQTVSGQT
+413 AESGQ
-422 ESDQAGAAG
+422 AG
-431 AARVPRAGIR
+431 AARVPRSGVR

-464 SARSG
+464 AARSG

-476 ATEPVISL
+476 ATAPVISL
-484 WGEQDGAASG
+484 WGEQEGSSSA
-494 PQAGQQAGQ
+494 PQAGQP
-503 TAGQTAGK
+503 AGQTAGK
-511 SGRNGEAGSPKIA
+511 SDRNGESGSPKIT

-539 GKSAGSPL
+539 GKSTGSPF
-547 GGKSSLSDIMSIV
+547 GGKSSLSDMMSIV

>member
-36 GLTSGVAAARI
+36 GLTSGVAAARM
-47 LAGLDEAPP
+47 LAGLDQALP

-113 ALLARPYSIDQLKA
+113 ALLARPYSIDQIKA
-127 HLDFLISTRPT
+127 HLDFLVSTRPA
-138 LDDLDKAG
+138 LDDLDKAD

-166 PIRQPEDYFRV
+166 PIRQPDDYFRV

-267 QQMRQGNYDLAAG
+267 QQMRQGNYDQAAG

-288 TPRQQIAERMAQICL
+288 TPRQQITDRMAQICL
-303 AADTT
+303 AADTS

-313 NMEVCLEQA
+313 NMEACLEQA
-322 LGADAQ
+322 MGTDAQ
-328 ALSAEI
+328 GLSAEI
-334 RTTLDTLVQEAET
+334 RTTLDILTQEAET

-359 AGRNARAREEADVA
+359 AGRNARAREEADSAA
-373 ATDADDSL
+373 ATDAAEDSL
-381 ARMGASGSGQV
+381 AQFGAS
-392 DAGQSGSGLAG
+392 A
-403 SGQASAGQTG
+403 
-413 AGQTVSGQT
+413 SGQT
-422 ESDQAGAAG
+422 EAGRAGTGQAGTDQAGAAG
-431 AARVPRAGIR
+431 TARVPRGGVR

-451 DDEYDESPSQQGA
+451 DDEYDDAAPSQQGA
-464 SARSG
+464 AARTG

-476 ATEPVISL
+476 ATAPVISL
-484 WGEQDGAASG
+484 WGEQDGTPSAPQPGQPSG
-494 PQAGQQAGQ
+494 QA
-503 TAGQTAGK
+503 
-511 SGRNGEAGSPKIA
+511 GRNGEAGSSKIA
-524 PAGTPIPPLLDPLAR
+524 PASTPIPPMLDPLAR
-539 GKSAGSPL
+539 GKSAGGPF
-547 GGKSSLSDIMSIV
+547 GGKSSLSDMMSIV

>member
-28 EVGADRVE
+28 EVGADRIE

-56 SFQPDVVVCSQ
+56 QFQPDVVVCSQ

-127 HLDFLISTRPT
+127 HLDFLVATRPS
-138 LDDLDKAG
+138 LDDLDKAD
-146 QLTSTKAFDDA
+146 QLTNTKAFDDA

-216 GKGDMARYKYYLSQA
+216 GKGDMVRYRHYLSLA

-267 QQMRQGNYDLAAG
+267 QQMRQGNYDQAAG
-280 ILAQGYEV
+280 ILAQGYEI
-288 TPRQQIAERMAQICL
+288 TPRQQITERMAQICL
-303 AADTT
+303 AAETS

-313 NMEVCLEQA
+313 NMEACLEQA
-322 LGADAQ
+322 LGEDAQ
-328 ALSAEI
+328 ALSEEI
-334 RTTLDTLVQEAET
+334 RSTLDSLAVEAET
-347 KKLEDAAERQWR
+347 KKLEDAVERQWR
-359 AGRNARAREEADVA
+359 AGRNARAREEADGN
-373 ATDADDSL
+373 ATDAAEDSL
-381 ARMGASGSGQV
+381 SQIGAPSAST
-392 DAGQSGSGLAG
+392 AGQPA
-403 SGQASAGQTG
+403 G
-413 AGQTVSGQT
+413 AGT
-422 ESDQAGAAG
+422 
-431 AARVPRAGIR
+431 ARVPRSGVR

-451 DDEYDESPSQQGA
+451 DEEYDDPPSQQGA
-464 SARSG
+464 AARSG

-476 ATEPVISL
+476 ATAPVISL
-484 WGEQDGAASG
+484 WGEQDSPATAPQPGQNFGQTSG
-494 PQAGQQAGQ
+494 PSSGQATGQSTGQ
-503 TAGQTAGK
+503 SSGQ
-511 SGRNGEAGSPKIA
+511 SGRNDEDDSA
-524 PAGTPIPPLLDPLAR
+524 PITPTGTPIPPLLDPLAR
-539 GKSAGSPL
+539 GKSASGPF
-547 GGKSSLSDIMSIV
+547 GGKSSLSDMLSVV